1 MAPDDRPVLPLA
13 SLVDSLVDS
22 LLEESEVSVLVVEGT
37 VESESEPVV
46 AVVASVDEGGCCFS
60 QPKNL
65 GREVSS
71 RITYRSV
78 ERGVHLVVDLSNAAH
93 HPMLSKL
100 FPLQVGAHEDRTAR
114 DAVEIPA
121 FANINICEAVL
132 A

>member
-13 SLVDSLVDS
+13 SLVDSL
-22 LLEESEVSVLVVEGT
+22 LEESEVSVLVVVGA
-37 VESESEPVV
+37 VESEPVV
-46 AVVASVDEGGCCFS
+46 AVVASVDAGGCCFN

-65 GREVSS
+65 SRAVSS

-78 ERGVHLVVDLSNAAH
+78 ESRVHLIVDLSNAAH

-100 FPLQVGAHEDRTAR
+100 FPLQVGAHEDRTIR

-121 FANINICEAVL
+121 FANINICDTVCIA
-132 A
+132 